1 MNYLPMIVFV
11 ISSLIFLIFEYYF
24 KLIDN
29 NYTFVHFIF
38 GFLFP
43 LITGYI
49 PLYIFLNQ
57 ENLKNIFSL
66 NIDKINQVQPK
77 WDIYS
82 GLAITTFWSV
92 GNEVFTDLENLNET
106 IFENNNWHHLVSD
119 FGGMLLITLLVYLVY
134 RASNKPLERNI

>member
-38 GFLFP
+38 GLLFS
-43 LITGYI
+43 LIKVYI

-66 NIDKINQVQPK
+66 KIDKINQVQPK

-92 GNEVFTDLENLNET
+92 GNEVFTDLENSNET

-134 RASNKPLERNI
+134 RTNKPLERNI

>member
-11 ISSLIFLIFEYYF
+11 ISSFIFLIFEYYF

-66 NIDKINQVQPK
+66 KIDKINQVQPK

-82 GLAITTFWSV
+82 GLAITIFWSV
-92 GNEVFTDLENLNET
+92 GNEVFTDLENSNET
-106 IFENNNWHHLVSD
+106 F
-119 FGGMLLITLLVYLVY
+119 LIII
-134 RASNKPLERNI
+134 RNYIIQS